1 MYGVCMY
8 VCMFVCLYGIVVCTP
23 KHGVYVHVLI
33 MPGDV
38 ILKGMK

>member
-1 MYGVCMY
+1 MC
-8 VCMFVCLYGIVVCTP
+8 VCLYGMVVCTP

-38 ILKGMK
+38 ILKGNETLSLIGYD